1 VLQWQAEPPSSWQ
14 LHLLIPA
21 MLLCLCARVGT
32 CWVNGSIPQ
41 AISKMQNLTVLN
53 LGNNWFHGT
62 LPSFLADLPL
72 LRVLNLGS
80 QFGGN
85 DGSDLPGLLG
95 TIPAGVK
102 QLGYLRE
109 LVLEANSLSGQLPK
123 GLCHNG
129 EPAIECMQ

>member
-1 VLQWQAEPPSSWQ
+1 
-14 LHLLIPA
+14 
-21 MLLCLCARVGT
+21 
-32 CWVNGSIPQ
+32 
-41 AISKMQNLTVLN
+41 MQNLTVLN

-85 DGSDLPGLLG
+85 EGSDLLGLVG
-95 TIPAGVK
+95 SIPAGVQ

-129 EPAIECMQ
+129 ETAMECMQWCGRFLLYLMTLSILAALSHRLFQQR